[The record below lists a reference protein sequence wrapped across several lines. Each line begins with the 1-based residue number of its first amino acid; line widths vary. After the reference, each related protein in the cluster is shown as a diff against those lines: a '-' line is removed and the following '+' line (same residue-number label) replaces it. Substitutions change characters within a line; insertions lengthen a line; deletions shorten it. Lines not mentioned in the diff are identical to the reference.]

1 MRQVLILSLLC
12 MTSFTSWTQKKD
24 DNLKEYFLDAEF
36 FLAEEQYVDA
46 LYDYMELYNAGYQDN
61 ANINYRIGIC
71 YLNIPGQKEKSI
83 PYLLE
88 SIKNIKNNN
97 RESEFREAKAPM
109 DAYLYLGNA
118 YRVNNMLDK
127 AIEAYNKYKELLP
140 ASDNAGLSFVDHEI
154 EACNAAMEF
163 INNPVEIRKTNIG
176 EPVNS
181 NSSNFNPVLSGD
193 GKTILYMNELPFYDA
208 VYYSVLENGKW
219 TEPVNITPQIQS
231 DGDQYV
237 TSVSHNGDVIYLS
250 RDDNFNSDIY
260 YSYLKDGIWQKSEPL
275 SKKINTKY
283 WESHASISRDGKTLY
298 LASNRKDG
306 FGGSDIYKSELSK
319 SGEWSEPENL
329 GSVIN
334 TPLNEDTPFITEDGN
349 QLYFSSQGH
358 RNMGGYDIFKSTKDA
373 NGQWGPP
380 ENLGYP
386 VNTTDNDLF
395 YYPVDNGNTAYLSV
409 FDPTG
414 FGKEDIYQIKIIT
427 PELLEKEIAER
438 VKKDVEEEEM
448 TQQLE
453 AKPDEK
459 TEEIV
464 EQEAE
469 AIEETKEPAELSEQ
483 MIAEEKAEEAV
494 AEEKT
499 EDTIPEEEIEEAV
512 TEEETEEAVA
522 EEETEEAVA
531 EEKAD
536 ITDVAEKSDEEKATA
551 ITAAEELREVIITP
565 VYFGFDRYD
574 LTAESKAR
582 LDKIAL
588 LAREFKNLDFELIGL
603 TDAIGP
609 ASYNK
614 LLSERR
620 AQSVKTYLLSA
631 GINAGRLVAIGYGET
646 RFAAINS
653 NPDGTDNPEGRKYN
667 RRVEIEIKGEDLK
680 KIIIKRFEVPDYLKI
695 K

>member
-1 MRQVLILSLLC
+1 MRQVLFLSLLC
-12 MTSFTSWTQKKD
+12 MTSFISWTQKKD

-36 FLAEEQYVDA
+36 FLAEEQYIDA

-83 PYLLE
+83 PYLLK

-97 RESEFREAKAPM
+97 HESEFREDKAPM

-127 AIEAYNKYKELLP
+127 AIEAYNKYKEILP
-140 ASDNAGLSFVDHEI
+140 SSDNVGLNFVNHEI
-154 EACNAAMEF
+154 EACNVAIEF

-181 NSSNFNPVLSGD
+181 NSSNFNPVISGD
-193 GKTILYMNELPFYDA
+193 GKTMLYMNELPFYDA

-231 DGDQYV
+231 DGDQYI
-237 TSVSHNGDVIYLS
+237 TSVSYDGDMIYLS

-260 YSYLKDGIWQKSEPL
+260 YSFLKDGIWQKSEPL

-283 WESHASISRDGKTLY
+283 WESHASISKDGKTLY
-298 LASNRKDG
+298 LASNRKDSY
-306 FGGSDIYKSELSK
+306 GGSDIYKSVLNE

-329 GSVIN
+329 GPVIN
-334 TPLNEDTPFITEDGN
+334 TPLNEDTPFITEDDN

-373 NGQWGPP
+373 NGQWSPP

-386 VNTTDNDLF
+386 VNSTDNDLF

-414 FGKEDIYQIKIIT
+414 YGKEDIYQIKIIT
-427 PELLEKEIAER
+427 PELLEKEIAEM
-438 VKKDVEEEEM
+438 VKDDVEEEEM
-448 TQQLE
+448 TQQPV
-453 AKPDEK
+453 AKIDEK

-464 EQEAE
+464 EREAE
-469 AIEETKEPAELSEQ
+469 AIEETKEPAEIPEK

-494 AEEKT
+494 AEEK
-499 EDTIPEEEIEEAV
+499 A
-512 TEEETEEAVA
+512 
-522 EEETEEAVA
+522 EEAVA
-531 EEKAD
+531 EEKTD
-536 ITDVAEKSDEEKATA
+536 VTDVAEKSDKEKAA
-551 ITAAEELREVIITP
+551 EIKAAEELREVLITP

-574 LTAESKAR
+574 LTAESKAK
-582 LDKIAL
+582 LDKIVQ
-588 LAREFKNLDFELIGL
+588 LAREFTKLDIELIGL

-620 AQSVKTYLLSA
+620 AESVKKYLLSA

-667 RRVEIEIKGEDLK
+667 RRVEFELKGEDLK
-680 KIIIKRFEVPDYLKI
+680 KILIKRFEVPDRLKI

>member
-12 MTSFTSWTQKKD
+12 MTSFISWTQKKD

-97 RESEFREAKAPM
+97 RESEFRESKAPM

-118 YRVNNMLDK
+118 YRINNMLDK
-127 AIEAYNKYKELLP
+127 AIETYNRYKELLP
-140 ASDNAGLSFVDHEI
+140 SSDNAGLSFVDHEI

-163 INNPVEIRKTNIG
+163 INNPVEIKKINIG
-176 EPVNS
+176 EPVNG
-181 NSSNFNPVLSGD
+181 NSSNFNPVISGD
-193 GKTILYMNELPFYDA
+193 GKTMLYMNELPFYDA

-237 TSVSHNGDVIYLS
+237 TSVSYNGDVIYLS

-283 WESHASISRDGKTLY
+283 WESHASISSDGKTLY

-306 FGGSDIYKSELSK
+306 FGGSDIFKSVLNK

-334 TPLNEDTPFITEDGN
+334 TPLNEDTPFITEDDN

-414 FGKEDIYQIKIIT
+414 YGKEDIYQIKIIT
-427 PELLEKEIAER
+427 PELLEKEIAEM

-448 TQQLE
+448 TQQPE
-453 AKPDEK
+453 AMLDEK

-464 EQEAE
+464 EQEK
-469 AIEETKEPAELSEQ
+469 AIEDTEEPAEISQQ
-483 MIAEEKAEEAV
+483 MIAEEKAEE
-494 AEEKT
+494 
-499 EDTIPEEEIEEAV
+499 I
-512 TEEETEEAVA
+512 VA
-522 EEETEEAVA
+522 EEETEEAAA

-536 ITDVAEKSDEEKATA
+536 ITDAAEKSDEEKATV
-551 ITAAEELREVIITP
+551 ITAAEKLREVLITP

-574 LTAESKAR
+574 LTAESKAK
-582 LDKIAL
+582 LDKIAQ
-588 LAREFKNLDFELIGL
+588 LAREFTKLDFELIGL

-620 AQSVKTYLLSA
+620 AQSVKSYLLSA
-631 GINAGRLVAIGYGET
+631 GIDAGRMVAIGHGET

-667 RRVEIEIKGEDLK
+667 RRVEFEIKGEDLK
-680 KIIIKRFEVPDYLKI
+680 KIIIKRFEVPDHLKI

>member
-12 MTSFTSWTQKKD
+12 MSSFISWTQKKD
-24 DNLKEYFLDAEF
+24 DNLKEYFLDAEY

-71 YLNIPGQKEKSI
+71 FLNIPGQKEKSI

-97 RESEFREAKAPM
+97 HESEFREAKAPM

-127 AIEAYNKYKELLP
+127 AIEAYNRYKELLP
-140 ASDNAGLSFVDHEI
+140 TSDKAGLSYVDHEI
-154 EACNAAMEF
+154 EACNTAIEF
-163 INNPVEIRKTNIG
+163 INNPVEVRKTNIG

-181 NSSNFNPVLSGD
+181 NSSNYNPVVSGD

-208 VYYSVLENGKW
+208 VYYSVLENDKW

-260 YSYLKDGIWQKSEPL
+260 YSYIKDGIWQKSEPL
-275 SKKINTKY
+275 SRRINTKY

-306 FGGSDIYKSELSK
+306 FGGSDIYKSVLSE
-319 SGEWSEPENL
+319 SGEWSKPENL

-334 TPLNEDTPFITEDGN
+334 TPLNEDTPFITENNN

-358 RNMGGYDIFKSTKDA
+358 RNMGGYDIFRSTKDA
-373 NGQWGPP
+373 NGQWSTPV
-380 ENLGYP
+380 NLGYP
-386 VNTTDNDLF
+386 INTTDNDLF
-395 YYPVDNGNTAYLSV
+395 YYPVDKGNTAYLSV

-414 FGKEDIYQIKIIT
+414 YGKEDIYQIKIIT
-427 PELLEKEIAER
+427 PELLEKEIAEM
-438 VKKDVEEEEM
+438 VKKDVKEEEM
-448 TQQLE
+448 TQQQE
-453 AKPDEK
+453 AMPDEK

-464 EQEAE
+464 EREAK
-469 AIEETKEPAELSEQ
+469 AIESTETPAEISDQ
-483 MIAEEKAEEAV
+483 IIAEEKVEKAAAEEEAKEAAV
-494 AEEKT
+494 EEEVEKAAAEEKT
-499 EDTIPEEEIEEAV
+499 KEAAVEEKVEKA
-512 TEEETEEAVA
+512 A
-522 EEETEEAVA
+522 A
-531 EEKAD
+531 EEKA
-536 ITDVAEKSDEEKATA
+536 TV
-551 ITAAEELREVIITP
+551 ITAAEKLREVLITP
-565 VYFGFDRYD
+565 VYFGFDQYN
-574 LTAESKAR
+574 LTAESKAK
-582 LDKIAL
+582 LDKIAQ
-588 LAREFKNLDFELIGL
+588 LAREFSKLDFELIGL

-620 AQSVKTYLLSA
+620 ARSVKSYLLSA
-631 GINAGRLVAIGYGET
+631 GINAGRLVAVGYGET

-667 RRVEIEIKGEDLK
+667 RRVEFEIKGEDLK
-680 KIIIKRFEVPDYLKI
+680 KIIIKHYEVPDHLKI